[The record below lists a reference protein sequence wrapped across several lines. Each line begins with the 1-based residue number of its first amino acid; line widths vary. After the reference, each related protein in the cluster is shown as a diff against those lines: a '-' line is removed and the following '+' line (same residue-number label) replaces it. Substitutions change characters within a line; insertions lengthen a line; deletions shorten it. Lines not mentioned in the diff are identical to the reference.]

1 MKIQSTVLESQFS
14 GDAIAPPPG
23 CQFLSNVLRRAM
35 HSAHVCTDSLN
46 FSVLIYFSNPSLA
59 RPSPDWSHRRSHP
72 PPCTRH
78 VQPTCKSGRPE
89 PSGPERPL
97 GVALRTRF
105 GHASVALRTYLVI
118 ALRSHCAR
126 IPSAHSAR
134 APIARRA
141 PARHRAGT
149 VVGTPSTR
157 CCPPRRRRA
166 CRPRGRSS
174 WPCPCCCRPTGSC
187 RRCRSARPQR
197 CPPRTGR
204 G

>member
-1 MKIQSTVLESQFS
+1 
-14 GDAIAPPPG
+14 
-23 CQFLSNVLRRAM
+23 M

-46 FSVLIYFSNPSLA
+46 FSILIYFRNLSLA
-59 RPSPDWSHRRSHP
+59 RLSPDCPHRRSRP

-89 PSGPERPL
+89 PSGPERP
-97 GVALRTRF
+97 RESRF
-105 GHASVALRTYLVI
+105 ARASVM
-118 ALRSHCAR
+118 LRSHCAR

-134 APIARRA
+134 TPLARRA
-141 PARHRAGT
+141 PARHRADT
-149 VVGTPSTR
+149 VVGTSPTR

-187 RRCRSARPQR
+187 RRCRSARLRR